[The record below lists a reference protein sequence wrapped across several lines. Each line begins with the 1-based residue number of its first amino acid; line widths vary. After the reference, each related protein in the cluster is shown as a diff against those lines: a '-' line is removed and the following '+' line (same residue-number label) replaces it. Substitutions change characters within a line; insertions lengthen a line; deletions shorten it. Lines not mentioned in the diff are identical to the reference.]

1 MTSPTLQVTMA
12 GRHKPAL
19 PPGTYTVTADQQT
32 PGASLSTS
40 RTIDV
45 RAPRFALDAADVV
58 AVHPM
63 PGDVGDLSRVLP
75 HIALRESALPWARSQ
90 KDKPDVPWLALLVLR
105 DGDALGAADG
115 TGLLTSRRVKDLDPH
130 SGEVLAPKLT
140 VTDDE
145 GEQMCLTVDL
155 DAQRLVGPSAG
166 TGLLPTAAELPW
178 LAHVRTI
185 TLGTSGKSGEE
196 HEPPPGWQAGD
207 FGIVTTNRLP
217 RTAGLYTAVL
227 VSLEGFADDVL
238 KPGSK
243 QWAAAKTVRMIAL
256 WSWTFTAT
264 SSDKASFHALADRL
278 VADSGRDEALLRL
291 PRTPLTTDEQKLP
304 KDVEEHVTARLTD
317 GAVPVAWQL
326 PTGERTA
333 AWYRGPF
340 TARPAP
346 ELNDVLPA
354 GKPAFTSADAALVL
368 WHKQGLIDVGY
379 AAAFTL
385 GQLAAL
391 SHPELAWSVYKA
403 RKAAYHAV
411 RASLGARIEIT
422 RDDKHGQH
430 VEPTMPGH
438 LQDALADD
446 MATVL
451 TSGVKALSD
460 GGTKHKQ
467 VPTPKVGATPRP
479 AGERVTSGEVIAA
492 LTATPG
498 TADGVAAAQAGPK
511 APSAGFAKV
520 VRAAGRA
527 VEASAHFHGEKVAQA
542 LPSWPEF
549 IAQIPFQHLVPHAGM
564 LPEHSIRFFHLD
576 PLWLDAM
583 VAGALRAQAVTA
595 LDHHVTTLLHDLIR
609 GDELTT
615 GPGAPPRTGALI
627 RSPLISQ
634 WPDLIVEAFTS
645 STPEPA
651 NQVRITAASP
661 LPDVLMLLF
670 PDAWPTVLRLRE
682 PFHGL
687 SMGMDDKDHRLI
699 LHAPQEMTVDG
710 TKKQPGTSLGIWTEP
725 IATRPAAGGSEPDVL
740 RIADDDKG
748 CLRQRLQDAYKKA
761 GVPAGH
767 VLGPASAALQL
778 INGAR
783 YVDFGPHHH

>member
-19 PPGTYTVTADQQT
+19 PPGNYTVTADQQT
-32 PGASLSTS
+32 PGAALSTI

-58 AVHPM
+58 AVHPT

-90 KDKPDVPWLALLVLR
+90 KDKPDVPWIALLVLR
-105 DGDALGAADG
+105 DGDARGAADS

-130 SGEVLAPKLT
+130 SAEVLAPKLT

-145 GEQMCLTVDL
+145 GEQTCLTVDL
-155 DAQRLVGPSAG
+155 DSQHLV
-166 TGLLPTAAELPW
+166 GLLPTPAELPW

-185 TLGTSGKSGEE
+185 ALGTSGKSDEE

-227 VSLEGFADDVL
+227 VSLEGFAEDVL

-243 QWAAAKTVRMIAL
+243 QLAVAKTVRMIAL

-264 SSDKASFHALADRL
+264 SNDKASFHALADRL
-278 VADSGRDEALLRL
+278 VADSNRDEALLRL
-291 PRTPLTTDEQKLP
+291 PRTPVTTDGQKLP

-340 TARPAP
+340 TAQPAP
-346 ELNDVLPA
+346 DLKDVLPA

-368 WHKQGLIDVGY
+368 WPKQGLIDVGY

-391 SHPELAWSVYKA
+391 AHPELAWSVYKA
-403 RKAAYHAV
+403 RKAAHHAV

-430 VEPTMPGH
+430 IEPTMPGH

-446 MATVL
+446 MAAAL
-451 TSGVKALSD
+451 TSGVNALR
-460 GGTKHKQ
+460 GGPKHQ
-467 VPTPKVGATPRP
+467 QTETAHVGATSRL
-479 AGERVTSGEVIAA
+479 AGEGVTSGEVIAA
-492 LTATPG
+492 LTATPA
-498 TADGVAAAQAGPK
+498 TAKGATAAKAGPK
-511 APSAGFAKV
+511 TASAGFAKV
-520 VRAAGRA
+520 VKAAGQA
-527 VEASAHFHGEKVAQA
+527 VEASAHFHGDKVAQA

-549 IAQIPFQHLVPHAGM
+549 IAQIPFQHLVPHAAM

-615 GPGAPPRTGALI
+615 GPGTPPRTGALL

-645 STPEPA
+645 STPAPA
-651 NQVRITAASP
+651 NQVRITATKP

-687 SMGMDDKDHRLI
+687 SMGLDDKEHRLI

-710 TKKQPGTSLGIWTEP
+710 TKKQPGTSLGIWTES
-725 IATRPAAGGSEPDVL
+725 IATRPAVGGSEPEVL

-748 CLRQRLQDAYKKA
+748 CLRQRLEAAYKKA

-783 YVDFGPHHH
+783 YVDIGPHHH